1 MPMTLRSFKGISPRI
16 HSTCYVDPSAQ
27 IIGNVRLGEE
37 SSAWFNSVIRGDLHA
52 IQIGRRTNIQDLCLV
67 HVSKDKYGTQVG
79 DDVTVGHHVVLH
91 GCQVGNRVLIGM
103 GAILMDNVFVEDDC
117 VIGAGALLTPGTRI
131 ASGSLALG
139 SPAKVKRIL
148 SSSERAW
155 ILRSAANYVGYA
167 KEYAE

>member
-1 MPMTLRSFKGISPRI
+1 
-16 HSTCYVDPSAQ
+16 VDPSAQ
-27 IIGNVRLGEE
+27 IIGNVLLGEE
-37 SSAWFNSVIRGDLHA
+37 SSAWFNSVIRGDVHA

-103 GAILMDNVFVEDDC
+103 GAILMDNVSVEDDC

-139 SPAKVKRIL
+139 SPAKVKRTL

-155 ILRSAANYVGYA
+155 ILRSATNYVGYA

>member
-1 MPMTLRSFKGISPRI
+1 
-16 HSTCYVDPSAQ
+16 
-27 IIGNVRLGEE
+27 
-37 SSAWFNSVIRGDLHA
+37 
-52 IQIGRRTNIQDLCLV
+52 
-67 HVSKDKYGTQVG
+67 
-79 DDVTVGHHVVLH
+79 VTVGHHVVLH

-103 GAILMDNVFVEDDC
+103 GAIVMDNVSVEDDC

-139 SPAKVKRIL
+139 SPAKVKRIR

-167 KEYAE
+167 KDYAE